1 MAKNA
6 VAIIGQATRL
16 PQRADT
22 RFWQALVAG
31 ESLLTRVAPD
41 RWGQSAFLHA
51 LRGHPGTSVTF
62 AAGSLGDVAGFDAGF
77 FRVSPREAAAM
88 DPQQRLLLEMTWEAL
103 VQAGQPLRRLRGSP
117 TGVFLGLAST
127 DYGYRFADD
136 LAALG
141 PNSATG
147 VTASIAANRLS
158 YVFDWRGPSLVID
171 TACSSGLV
179 AFHRAC
185 ESLLRGEC
193 ELALSGAIN
202 LHLHPFGFLIFSKA
216 SMLSA
221 SGRSRPFQEGA
232 DGYVRAEGG
241 GIFLL
246 KTLERA
252 RRDGDPILA
261 VVLGT
266 GNNTDGYKSGL
277 TVPSA
282 AAQASLLTQVYNQA
296 GIDPR
301 QLDYVE
307 AHGTGTA
314 VGDPIELEA
323 IGAALTPERSDPLLV
338 GSVKSNLGHLETA
351 SAVPGLLK
359 VIHSLH
365 ARQVP
370 PTIGVESINPRLP
383 LDRYPLEIVREL
395 RPLPAQGTL
404 TMGVN
409 SFGFGGANAHAILQS
424 PPRWRATR
432 RKDAPTQISPRRPL
446 LLTAATEAALQ
457 ASASD
462 LLDFLAPL
470 SRRDWERALYQLNF
484 RHPELDQGVIL
495 WFTTREELQGQL
507 RGLAD
512 GNGPSP
518 ETTLRHWYQPEEA
531 LPVAFVYSGN
541 GCQWVGMGRDLLEVP
556 EVAAA
561 IDEIDRTF
569 APLAGYRLRDELREE
584 QAADRYDSTMHA
596 QPALF
601 ALQVAQT
608 VWLRAQGIEPAAV
621 IGHSVGEVAAA
632 WACGALS
639 LANATRVIHAR
650 SQAQEGTRGLGQMTA
665 VGCAAESMAARLA
678 DTGLEDR
685 LWLAADNSPK
695 GCTVV
700 GDPES
705 LKKLE
710 EQLRSEQIPCKRLPV
725 DYPFHGPAM
734 DALRDDLLVSLAKLT
749 PKTGDIPFFSTV
761 TGTRLLGSEL
771 GPEYWWQN
779 VRQPVRFREATIAL
793 TEHCEL
799 LVELGGHPVLRNY
812 LREIFEAQGRSGR
825 ALATLHRNVAE
836 QRTALQKT
844 LDSLWLSG
852 LPRQWD
858 RFYPRVLPPLELP
871 NYPWQRERHWQEAT
885 AESCA
890 LLYRYERHPLL
901 GHPVAGHPGLWEQR
915 LDTTL
920 QPWLADHQVG
930 GDVLFPGAGFV
941 ELVLALGHQQFPE
954 APALCIEDLEIL
966 APLVLE
972 AEQSRIIRTQWL
984 EGRLRVQSRKEMHE
998 SWTEHLRARLRP
1010 LNGPA
1015 PAAMDPLASQ
1025 SPQELMPAAHYQMA
1039 SRLGLQ
1045 YGPSFQTVQS
1055 GLCTPVGVDAELRS
1069 TLPEDLHSQLFLDPG
1084 MLDGALQLFIDLL
1097 AGEPRQGTS
1106 AFVPVRIEHL
1116 EYWPHRET
1124 SASARVRLHRR
1135 SPHSLLAR
1143 LQLIGASG
1151 QVRVD
1156 ARGVRLQELRLPG
1169 KQQVVPRYFT
1179 RNLVALD
1186 RAESST
1192 PLQLPVIAACCR
1204 ELLES
1209 SPILT
1214 RRREEFL
1221 PLLNSYLQ
1229 MYEGEQTGALWQTLL
1244 QDYPESLPWTVAA
1257 GRWKLRQQG
1266 LGEGDDPLL
1275 AGDWWRWDLQAYLPD
1290 LTETLANWLIG
1301 ETQSQRVCSVAEYSD
1316 AGWELLPRLETQD
1329 GRFRRCG
1336 LRPAI
1341 LEDERAG
1348 WPVHTLTQLPEPL
1361 RGFDALL
1368 AHVGSLQA
1376 NAWDDLLQRARG
1388 LLRPRGIL
1396 LLAGTSPLRSDL
1408 SDGFPLPPAE
1418 LEEAARLQGWE
1429 TSLLR
1434 PHAEEPAWI
1443 LLLQTP
1449 PPHQPEA
1456 QKSIALLG
1464 AIPEALPTTLQ
1475 KLYAPYR
1482 RWLPDEFTA
1491 ASLHDKAP
1499 AVLVFAPELHA
1510 ANHASPS
1517 AAIATAVLNLG
1528 ELLRICR
1535 EHSQAICVDLILP
1548 GALQSRGQ
1556 ATDVIAA
1563 ALAAFVRTLAN
1574 EWPSLRL
1581 RILDGLPDTPQ
1592 AAEALA
1598 HEILDADNESEIFL
1612 DADGRRQV
1620 LRVQEWHDVAAV
1632 PSGQIQYL
1640 NNARA
1645 GQLRYLAWE
1654 TRSSPAEL
1662 PGNSVEVETMAAGLN
1677 FRDVMYALGL
1687 VGDEALEAGFAG
1699 PGLGLEFAG
1708 TVRRVG
1714 QEVSRW
1720 QVGDRVLG
1728 FAPRSL
1734 ANRVLTPEHALAA
1747 IPEGL
1752 DWVAAA
1758 GLPTAFFTAWYAL
1771 IELGR
1776 MARGERVLIHGAAG
1790 AVGLAAIQIAQ
1801 FHGAEVFATAG
1812 SAAKR
1817 DFLRLL
1823 GVQRLYDSRSLDF
1836 ADAILADTQGEG
1848 VDLVLNSLAG
1858 EAMDRSLRLLK
1869 PFGRFLELGKRDFYN
1884 DTLLG
1889 LRPMRNN
1896 LSYFGIDADQL
1907 LALHPQRT
1915 QAIFTQLLEAFVRQE
1930 LVPLPSTIF
1939 ASHAAPDAFRY
1950 MQQSRQIGKIVIDTR
1965 GPFLPHPTPAPL
1977 VPTPL
1982 QLDPEGVYVISGGSS
1997 GLGLATA
2004 QRLLLRGARK
2014 LALLSRQGSLGPE
2027 AETALQPYGSAAEI
2041 RIRAVDVRDRAAVA
2055 TLFTEL
2061 AAWGPLRG
2069 IIHAAAVIEDA
2080 LADQLQ
2086 PDGLVRVLEP
2096 KVDGAWHLHELSKG
2110 QPLDF
2115 FVLYSSIANLLGNVG
2130 QGAYVA
2136 ANAALEALARHRHAL
2151 GVPATTLQFGPIAD
2165 VGYLTRHRETQELLQ
2180 RRLGG
2185 RAISGNQA
2193 LDAME
2198 WAIAQNLPELAVAD
2212 LHWQVLRT
2220 SLPWVQGCSYEELD
2234 QEPAGS
2240 KVATSQH
2247 DWRTELISLSREEA
2261 LVHLQGWIAAEV
2273 AQILRLSTEQID
2285 PRKKLTDLGFDSLM
2299 GMELVMALE
2308 ERTGLK
2314 IPAFIM
2320 SEEPTVFAL
2329 SQRLLAEW
2337 CEEQSA
2343 PSGKEQVLDMARRHG
2358 VAGEYAARPAAS
2370 EV

>member
-1 MAKNA
+1 MIKNA
-6 VAIIGQATRL
+6 IAIVGQAARL

-41 RWGQSAFLHA
+41 RWGQSAFAHA

-62 AAGSLGDVAGFDAGF
+62 AAGSLGDIAGFDAGF
-77 FRVSPREAAAM
+77 FRISPREAAAM

-103 VQAGQPLRRLRGSP
+103 VQAGQPIRRLRGSP

-185 ESLLRGEC
+185 ESLLQGEC

-241 GIFLL
+241 GVFLL

-282 AAQASLLTQVYNQA
+282 AAQAALLTQVYTQA
-296 GIDPR
+296 GVDPL
-301 QLDYVE
+301 QLHYVE

-323 IGAALTPERSDPLLV
+323 IGAALTEERNDPLLV

-370 PTIGVESINPRLP
+370 PTIGVDSINPRLP
-383 LDRYPLEIVREL
+383 LDHYPLEIVREL
-395 RPLPAQGTL
+395 RSLPAQGTL

-424 PPRWRATR
+424 PPRWRAPR
-432 RKDAPTQISPRRPL
+432 RKDAPVQIPPRRPL
-446 LLTAATEAALQ
+446 LLSAATEAALRTW
-457 ASASD
+457 ARE
-462 LLDFLAPL
+462 LRDFLAPL
-470 SRRDWERALYQLNF
+470 SRQDWERALYQLNF
-484 RHPELDQGVIL
+484 RQPELDQGVIL
-495 WFTTREELQGQL
+495 WFATREELQGQL
-507 RGLAD
+507 LGLAD
-512 GNGPSP
+512 GNDPSS
-518 ETTLRHWYQPEEA
+518 ETSLRHWYRPEET

-541 GCQWVGMGRDLLEVP
+541 GCQWVGMGRDLLGLP
-556 EVAAA
+556 EVAAV
-561 IDEIDRTF
+561 IDEIDQTF
-569 APLAGYRLRDELREE
+569 VPLAGYRLRDELWEE
-584 QAADRYDSTMHA
+584 QAVDRYDSTMHA

-621 IGHSVGEVAAA
+621 IGHSLGEVAAA

-639 LANATRVIHAR
+639 LADATRVIHAR

-665 VGCAAESMAARLA
+665 VGCAAETMAARLA
-678 DTGLEDR
+678 DAGLDNS

-700 GDPES
+700 GDSDS
-705 LKKLE
+705 LTQFE
-710 EQLRSEQIPCKRLPV
+710 QQLRSAQIPYKRLPV

-749 PKTGDIPFFSTV
+749 PKIGDIPFFSTV
-761 TGTRLLGSEL
+761 TGSRLLGSEL
-771 GPEYWWQN
+771 GSEYWWQN
-779 VRQPVRFREATIAL
+779 VRQPVRFREAATAL
-793 TEHCEL
+793 IEHCEL
-799 LVELGGHPVLRNY
+799 LLELGGHPVLRTY
-812 LREIFEAQGRSGR
+812 LREIFEAQGRNGR
-825 ALATLHRNVAE
+825 ALATLQRDVTE

-858 RFYPRVLPPLELP
+858 RFYPRPLPPVDLP
-871 NYPWQRERHWQEAT
+871 SYPWQRERHWQDST
-885 AESCA
+885 AESCG

-901 GHPVAGHPGLWEQR
+901 GHAVAGHPGLWEQR

-941 ELVLALGHQQFPE
+941 ELVLALGRQQFPE

-972 AEQSRIIRTQWL
+972 AEQSRIIRSQWL

-1010 LNGPA
+1010 LHA
-1015 PAAMDPLASQ
+1015 TVPAATEPLASP
-1025 SPQELMPAAHYQMA
+1025 SARELMPAAHYQMA

-1055 GLCTPVGVDAELRS
+1055 GLCSPVGVDAELRS
-1069 TLPEDLHSQLFLDPG
+1069 ALPDNLHSRLFLDPS

-1097 AGEPRQGTS
+1097 AGEPQQGTS
-1106 AFVPVRIEHL
+1106 AFVPVRIERL
-1116 EYWPHRET
+1116 DYWPQRDT
-1124 SASARVRLHRR
+1124 KVSARVRLDRR

-1143 LQLIGASG
+1143 LQLIDPRGL
-1151 QVRVD
+1151 VTLN

-1169 KQQVVPRYFT
+1169 KQEAVPRYFT
-1179 RNLVALD
+1179 RNLLALD

-1192 PLQLPVIAACCR
+1192 PLQLPAIATRCR
-1204 ELLES
+1204 ELLQG

-1221 PLLNSYLQ
+1221 PLVHSYLQ
-1229 MYEGEQTGALWQTLL
+1229 MDEGEQAGALWQTLL

-1257 GRWKLRQQG
+1257 GRWKLRRQG

-1275 AGDWWRWDLQAYLPD
+1275 TGDWWRRDLETYLAD
-1290 LTETLANWLIG
+1290 LAEVLANWL
-1301 ETQSQRVCSVAEYSD
+1301 TDQTPRQRVCSIAEYSD
-1316 AGWELLPRLETQD
+1316 AGWQILPRLESNSA
-1329 GRFRRCG
+1329 RFRRCG
-1336 LRPAI
+1336 LRPAM
-1341 LEDERAG
+1341 LEDERVD
-1348 WPVHTLTQLPEPL
+1348 WPVHSLQQVPEHL
-1361 RGFDALL
+1361 RGFDLL
-1368 AHVGSLQA
+1368 VLHTDPLQPG
-1376 NAWDDLLQRARG
+1376 AWDDLLQQARA
-1388 LLRPRGIL
+1388 LLRPQGIV
-1396 LLAGTSPLRSDL
+1396 LLAGTSPLHNEL
-1408 SDGFPLPPAE
+1408 SNGFFLPPAE
-1418 LEEAARLQGWE
+1418 LGEAASALGWE
-1429 TSLLR
+1429 ATLLQTR
-1434 PHAEEPAWI
+1434 EEPAWI
-1443 LLLQTP
+1443 LLLQAP
-1449 PPHQPEA
+1449 QCSLRAEW
-1456 QKSIALLG
+1456 QSIALLG
-1464 AIPEALPTTLQ
+1464 AIPEALSTALQ
-1475 KLYAPYR
+1475 KLDAPYR
-1482 RWLPDEFTA
+1482 QWLPNEFTA
-1491 ASLHDKAP
+1491 ASLHEEAP
-1499 AVLVFAPELHA
+1499 AVLVFAPPLRDPDQ
-1510 ANHASPS
+1510 NSPS
-1517 AAIATAVLNLG
+1517 AVIATAIL
-1528 ELLRICR
+1528 ELRAILRICR
-1535 EHSQAICVDLILP
+1535 EHSPPLRVDLLLP
-1548 GALQSRGQ
+1548 GALQSRGRQ
-1556 ATDVIAA
+1556 TENAAAA
-1563 ALAAFVRTLAN
+1563 ALAAFVRSLAN
-1574 EWPSLRL
+1574 EWTNLRL
-1581 RILDGLPDTPQ
+1581 RILDSLADSQ
-1592 AAEALA
+1592 QSAEALA
-1598 HEILDADNESEIFL
+1598 HEILEADNESEIFL
-1612 DADGRRQV
+1612 DADGHRQV
-1620 LRVQEWHDVAAV
+1620 LRVREGHDMAAV

-1654 TRSSPAEL
+1654 TRSSPTEL

-1714 QEVSRW
+1714 QNVSRW
-1720 QVGDRVLG
+1720 RVGDRVLG

-1752 DWVAAA
+1752 DWVSAA
-1758 GLPTAFFTAWYAL
+1758 GLPTAFFTAWYGL

-1776 MARGERVLIHGAAG
+1776 MTRGERVLIHGAAG

-1801 FHGAEVFATAG
+1801 LRGAEIFATAG

-1823 GVQRLYDSRSLDF
+1823 GVHHLYDSRSLDF
-1836 ADAILADTQGEG
+1836 ADAILADTEGEG

-1930 LVPLPSTIF
+1930 FMPLPSTVF

-1950 MQQSRQIGKIVIDTR
+1950 MQQSRQIGKIVIDTH
-1965 GPFLPHPTPAPL
+1965 GPFLPHSAPAPL

-2014 LALLSRQGSLGPE
+2014 LALLSRQGNLGPE
-2027 AETALQPYGSAAEI
+2027 TETTLQPYESTAEI
-2041 RIRAVDVRDRAAVA
+2041 RVRAVDVRDRAAVA

-2061 AAWGPLRG
+2061 AAWGSVRG
-2069 IIHAAAVIEDA
+2069 IIHAAAVIADALVEQLQEDA
-2080 LADQLQ
+2080 IAQ
-2086 PDGLVRVLEP
+2086 VLEP

-2151 GVPATTLQFGPIAD
+2151 GMPATTLQFGPIAD
-2165 VGYLTRHRETQELLQ
+2165 AGYLTRHRETQELLQ

-2185 RAISGNQA
+2185 RAISASQA

-2198 WAIAQNLPELAVAD
+2198 WAIAENLPELAVAD

-2220 SLPWVQGCSYEELD
+2220 SLPWVQGCPYEELD

-2240 KVATSQH
+2240 KVATGQH
-2247 DWRTELISLSREEA
+2247 DWRIELVALSREEA
-2261 LVHLQGWIAAEV
+2261 LEHLQGWISAEV
-2273 AQILRLSTEQID
+2273 AQILRLPAEQID

-2314 IPAFIM
+2314 IPTFIL
-2320 SEEPTVFAL
+2320 SEQPTVFAL
-2329 SQRLLAEW
+2329 SQRLLMEW
-2337 CEEQSA
+2337 REEQSA
-2343 PSGKEQVLDMARRHG
+2343 PSGEEQVLDMARRHG
-2358 VAGEYAARPAAS
+2358 VAGEYAARSAAS